1 MILLTGIFVLPMAC
15 IAAVTVSFAQSILSL
30 LGIAIGVIAFVAGL
44 QYAGSVSAT
53 LGVPRYP
60 PMFLQWLEIV
70 IGIAGALFALL
81 LQYSRRATRRS
92 VVVLAIGVG
101 LLAVISLTLEGSPA
115 AAVGY
120 PAVPT
125 GPQASMSIR
134 SDGPLTVKLLP
145 KNPRTAVY
153 VIPLKFSYSALDA
166 VFFTEA
172 KRFTV
177 TASDGYS
184 WTSNWTSD
192 AAMMLPDGAATN
204 QNPRAFIDIPWPVHD
219 RLMGGP
225 VTIRMEFL
233 MDEMQGGTPFTSQIS
248 REAQSVPG
256 LGTCALDQD
265 WRLITCLYPSGRS
278 DTSFNV
284 STHGSTQPCPGSPDA
299 SAEPETPPAP
309 GALPELM
316 PVSGSVGAFGVG
328 MRLPVMTTFLSPV
341 NSQPINSWR
350 QGSRSRFYL
359 CPGQPITFTHRSI
372 GRRFQ
377 MQTQTATI
385 VLKDTA
391 R

>member
-1 MILLTGIFVLPMAC
+1 M
-15 IAAVTVSFAQSILSL
+15 
-30 LGIAIGVIAFVAGL
+30 
-44 QYAGSVSAT
+44 SAT

-60 PMFLQWLEIV
+60 PMFLPWLEFA
-70 IGIAGALFALL
+70 IAVAFALLALL
-81 LQYSRRATRRS
+81 LQYRRRVTRRS
-92 VVVLAIGVG
+92 VAVLGIGVT
-101 LLAVISLTLEGSPA
+101 LLVVTSLTLEGSPA